1 MSVGGKR
8 PNLLPGLL
16 AGSLFAAYTVL
27 SHYISVLPE
36 GNVWALL
43 AATAPLGIV
52 PLDVARRRFGAVGAL
67 VAFLG
72 LAAAFAAV
80 APYLMDRVGWIY
92 FLQHVAINGCLG
104 WIFGRT
110 LFRGRQP
117 LCTVFAS
124 FLPGSMSPAVVRY
137 TRQVTV
143 AWSAFFFCLVAT
155 SILLFF
161 LAPMAV
167 WSAFANLMTFP
178 LIGLMFVLDYI
189 AKRFLLPPEDQMG
202 PTAAIRAYQA
212 ARRARTLAAPSPGT
226 GQ

>member
-1 MSVGGKR
+1 MSVGGKG
-8 PNLLPGLL
+8 PNLLAGLL
-16 AGSLFAAYTVL
+16 AGGLFAAYAVL

-36 GNVWALL
+36 GNIWVLL
-43 AATAPLGIV
+43 AAVGPLAFV
-52 PLDVARRRFGAVGAL
+52 PLDLARRSFGATGAL
-67 VAFLG
+67 VAALG

-80 APYLMDRVGWIY
+80 APYLMHRVGWIY
-92 FLQHVAINGCLG
+92 FLQHIAINGCLG

-110 LFRGRQP
+110 LLEGRQP
-117 LCTVFAS
+117 LCTFFAS
-124 FLPGSMSPAVVRY
+124 FVHSALSPAVVRY

-167 WSAFANLMTFP
+167 WSVFANLLTFP
-178 LIGLMFVLDYI
+178 LIGLMFVLDYL
-189 AKRFLLPPEDQMG
+189 AKRFLLPPEDQLG

-212 ARRARTLAAPSPGT
+212 ARRARAPAASPSGT
-226 GQ
+226 QP